1 MSYAYHLY
9 LNNGQQPMNTNRIII
24 TESTRLNTP
33 LIQALKEVVPPQ
45 RVHDT
50 VEDLAVFGYDGTWS
64 LHRPDAVVS
73 PLTAAEVSAVV
84 KVAKAQGVAVVP
96 RGGGTGLAGGS
107 VPVEGGIVVSTTMMN
122 RILELD

>member
-1 MSYAYHLY
+1 M
-9 LNNGQQPMNTNRIII
+9 
-24 TESTRLNTP
+24 TRTTLLHTP
-33 LIQALKEVVPPQ
+33 LIKALREAIPHD

-50 VEDLAVFGYDGTWS
+50 VEDLAVFGYDGTWA

-73 PLTAAEVSAVV
+73 PLTAEEVSAVI

-107 VPVEGGIVVSTTMMN
+107 VPVEGGIVVSTIMMN
-122 RILELD
+122 RILELDGPNMVAVVQPGVVNAQLQA